1 MDQELIRSIKAGE
14 NHLLESFY
22 KKNFPIVAHYIKQNN
37 GNNEDAQDIFQE
49 SIIILVS
56 KVKDPDF
63 ILTSALS
70 TYLFSISKNIW
81 LKHLRDNK
89 FISTEQ
95 FNNNQHDIES
105 PTDENA
111 DLNYENKVLNWI
123 HLITKHC
130 QRILKAIFFYNQ
142 PIEKLMIKMGW
153 KNKHTASNQKYKC
166 IQQLKKVKDKDE

>member
-14 NHLLESFY
+14 NHLLETFY
-22 KKNFPIVAHYIKQNN
+22 KKNFPIIAHYIKQNN
-37 GNNEDAQDIFQE
+37 GNKEDAQDVFQE

-81 LKHLRDNK
+81 LKYLRDNK
-89 FISTEQ
+89 FINAEQ
-95 FNNNQHDIES
+95 FDNNQHDIES
-105 PTDENA
+105 STEENEA
-111 DLNYENKVLNWI
+111 LNYENKVLSWL

-130 QRILKAIFFYNQ
+130 QRILKAMFFYNQ

-166 IQQLKKVKDKDE
+166 IQQLKKAKDKDE